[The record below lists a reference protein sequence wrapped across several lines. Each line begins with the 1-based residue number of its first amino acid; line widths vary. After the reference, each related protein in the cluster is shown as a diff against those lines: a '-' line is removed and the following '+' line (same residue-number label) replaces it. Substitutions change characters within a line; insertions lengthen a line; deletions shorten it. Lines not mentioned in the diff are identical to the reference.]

1 MIGGTNEHNG
11 THNHFG
17 INDVV
22 QNIIQ
27 ISNDWKEEH
36 PDKHILEINDISLP
50 FGGKFD
56 VNGKWNGAHQTH
68 RKGRNVDIRSYRI
81 TTSNQTDYY
90 VDINQNGVYDAGVD
104 EFHKNTG
111 HAVPP
116 NYKFIDDLTQSIR
129 AICQSYHEQ
138 PVLEHP
144 NKTGEHFHLNYKD

>member
-50 FGGKFD
+50 LGGKFD
-56 VNGKWNGAHQTH
+56 VNGKWHGAHQTH
-68 RKGRNVDIRSYRI
+68 REGKDIDIRTELSYYNGIGQIIYRDGGVPIRI
-81 TTSNQTDYY
+81 PRTETFNLNNGQLNTKSILIGNKKFEKICRRYSSSPHIHRKNSAFEHYHIDFDSN
-90 VDINQNGVYDAGVD
+90 
-104 EFHKNTG
+104 K
-111 HAVPP
+111 
-116 NYKFIDDLTQSIR
+116 
-129 AICQSYHEQ
+129 
-138 PVLEHP
+138 
-144 NKTGEHFHLNYKD
+144 